1 MKKNTR
7 TILSGATVL
16 GIAVGSYFLYKFIK
30 KQAMLKKIA
39 EAERKR
45 LEEEANLPIEQQESA
60 DTYDPTSHVNQIKE
74 MICGNNFLQ
83 YTDEVNA
90 IIIPLSDERTR
101 KLANAYYC
109 SAIGGGLYKNMMGE
123 CCYGVYT
130 DSEAKLKRLGLTQ

>member
-1 MKKNTR
+1 
-7 TILSGATVL
+7 
-16 GIAVGSYFLYKFIK
+16 
-30 KQAMLKKIA
+30 
-39 EAERKR
+39 
-45 LEEEANLPIEQQESA
+45 
-60 DTYDPTSHVNQIKE
+60 

>member
-7 TILSGATVL
+7 TILGGATVL
-16 GIAVGSYFLYKFIK
+16 TAILGGYFLYKFIS

-45 LEEEANLPIEQQESA
+45 LEEEANLPIEQQDSA
-60 DTYDPTSHVNQIKE
+60 DTYDPTSHIKQIKE
-74 MICGNNFLQ
+74 MICGNNFWQ

-101 KLANAYYC
+101 KLAKAYYC
-109 SAIGGGLYKNMMGE
+109 PEIGGGLYKNMMGE